1 MYARRVGAPEQ
12 GVRTVVIDRDKE
24 FDAITPQEIFFEA
37 RDRQRI
43 WEGAESDN
51 CKRAKE
57 DLLFCEGEQWP
68 PDRGRVLEEESPRI
82 VINLAEAMVRRV
94 VNNIKQQRPRGK
106 THPVGDGADVQTSET
121 LTGIGRH
128 IEVRSTSVAYDKG
141 AEHSVKVGWG
151 FWRVLIEYVG
161 ARSFTQDVRIAP
173 IHNIFSVAMDP
184 AAMDPTGSDAMW
196 VVISVMMKRIEYHR
210 RYPKAE
216 VAQWAF
222 GQDID
227 REGWE
232 SEEQIRLAEYFRI
245 REIPDKLLEVRASD
259 GTTVA
264 VFESETSEEELE
276 AAGEVVRERKTV
288 RRQVEWFRLNGA
300 AVVERAILPGQ
311 WIPVIRVEGNATNI
325 DGKIYRKG
333 MVHPLIDP
341 ARMVNY
347 GESAKVQ
354 RLGLAPKSPWIA
366 AEGQLDGHPEWET
379 SNREP
384 HAVLV
389 YKPVTVTTEQGE
401 QLLPAPQRNPPPQIE
416 AGFSELT
423 QAMRT
428 NLLAVAGMPM
438 EPGADSE
445 GTVVSGKAIQRRD
458 KLSDQSHFQYYDNLT
473 LSIQH
478 TWRILLEYIRACYTD
493 EEARRAIGEDGTPKM
508 VQVNQPIQEDGVQRI
523 LNDLSVGEFDVTM
536 DTGPGY
542 ETRREEGA
550 DALLQLLQSPP
561 LAQLIAQHGADLVFR
576 AIDHPYMQELADR
589 LQALTPQ
596 GIETVMEQ
604 LPERAKSFIRAL
616 AQQLQQAQQ
625 ALQQAQLEN
634 KYHLAG
640 KQLDAQTKLHVA
652 AANEE
657 TKRADTVTRAHTT
670 LAVEEIRAGGKILD
684 THAKG
689 DHADRQ
695 AERQMVR
702 EAEIAERG
710 AYAQE
715 SNA

>member
-1 MYARRVGAPEQ
+1 M
-12 GVRTVVIDRDKE
+12 IDRDKE
-24 FDAITPQEIFFEA
+24 FDAITPKEIFEEA

-43 WEGAESDN
+43 WDSAESQN

-68 PDRGRVLEEESPRI
+68 PDRGRTVNEEESPRI
-82 VINLAEAMVRRV
+82 VINLTEAMIRRV

-141 AEHSVKVGWG
+141 AESQVKIGWG
-151 FWRVLIEYVG
+151 YWRVLIEYIS
-161 ARSFTQDVRIAP
+161 AKSFTQDIRIVP
-173 IHNIFSVAMDP
+173 IHNTFSVAMDP
-184 AAMDPTGSDAMW
+184 MAMDPTGSDAGW
-196 VVISVMMKRIEYHR
+196 VVIFIDMKRTEYRR

-216 VAQWAF
+216 NAQWAPSENV
-222 GQDID
+222 D

-232 SEEQIRLAEYFRI
+232 NEETIRLAEYFRV
-245 REIPDKLLEVRASD
+245 REIPDTLMEVLGLDRTVRTLLE
-259 GTTVA
+259 
-264 VFESETSEEELE
+264 SEEEPAE
-276 AAGEVVRERKTV
+276 GEQVLRERKTT

-311 WIPVIRVEGNATNI
+311 WIPIIRVEGNATNI
-325 DGKIYRKG
+325 DGKVYRKG
-333 MVHPLIDP
+333 MVRPLIDP

-389 YKPVTVTTEQGE
+389 YKPITVTTEQGE
-401 QLLPAPQRNPPPQIE
+401 QVLPPPQRTPPPQIE

-438 EPGADSE
+438 EPGADTE
-445 GTVVSGKAIQRRD
+445 GTVVSGRAIQRRD

-473 LSIQH
+473 LSIQQ

-493 EEARRAIGEDGTPKM
+493 QEARRAIGEDGTPKM
-508 VQVNQPIQEDGVQRI
+508 VDINKPIQEDGVTRI
-523 LNDLSVGEFDVTM
+523 LNDLSVGDFDVTM

-550 DALLQLLQSPP
+550 EALLQLLQSPP

-596 GIETVMEQ
+596 GMETVMEQ

-616 AQQLQQAQQ
+616 ASQLQQVQQ

-640 KQLDAQTKLHVA
+640 KQLDAQVKAHDTAVTA
-652 AANEE
+652 E
-657 TKRADTVTRAHTT
+657 TKRIDTQVRAHTA
-670 LAVEEIRAGGKILD
+670 LAVEEIKAGASLMN
-684 THAKG
+684 THVEAK
-689 DHADRQ
+689 HHQ
-695 AERQMVR
+695 R
-702 EAEIAERG
+702 EAEMMIE
-710 AYAQE
+710 
-715 SNA
+715 NADKTEKANA